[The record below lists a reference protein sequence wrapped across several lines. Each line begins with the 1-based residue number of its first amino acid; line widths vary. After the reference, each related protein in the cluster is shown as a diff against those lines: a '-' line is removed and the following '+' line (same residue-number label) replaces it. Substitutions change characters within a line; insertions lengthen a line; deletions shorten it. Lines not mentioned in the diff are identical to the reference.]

1 MRKTKGEA
9 NRAQLQIKSI
19 TIGPEAFHGF
29 NPSSVVLTL
38 GMTPHRIFR
47 DGLGEEVTSC
57 T

>member
-1 MRKTKGEA
+1 MV
-9 NRAQLQIKSI
+9 
-19 TIGPEAFHGF
+19 GPEDFHGF
-29 NPSSVVLTL
+29 NPSIVVMTLTFTL